1 MLLSNSENREHP
13 KNFKNVDCVVTN
25 HNKVQDTRANQK
37 PQTYYRCCS
46 QLSFLTPYWLFPRN
60 IIAFL
65 KYFWCSQFC
74 EFHIKILF
82 DKNHSFKYRGKAS
95 QVCAASLSFEILF
108 PKWNEIIIFFVCNSS
123 LFQHVN
129 F

>member
-1 MLLSNSENREHP
+1 MTREQ
-13 KNFKNVDCVVTN
+13 T
-25 HNKVQDTRANQK
+25 TK

-60 IIAFL
+60 IMAFL

-82 DKNHSFKYRGKAS
+82 DKNHSFKCRGKAS
-95 QVCAASLSFEILF
+95 QVCAASSLSDL
-108 PKWNEIIIFFVCNSS
+108 NEIHD
-123 LFQHVN
+123 L
-129 F
+129 